1 MRNKD
6 AKKILEDKLYAL
18 HYTADQLKN
27 VNEIKNV
34 IREISDNDDYFE
46 NMIFELGCSVLARH
60 YNKIINKEID

>member
-1 MRNKD
+1 M
-6 AKKILEDKLYAL
+6 YAL
-18 HYTADQLKN
+18 HYTADKLKN

-34 IREISDNDDYFE
+34 IRDISDNDDCFE

>member
-1 MRNKD
+1 MKKKH
-6 AKKILEDKLYAL
+6 AKNILEDKLYAL
-18 HYTADQLKN
+18 HYTADNLKN

-34 IREISDNDDYFE
+34 IRDISDNDDCFE